1 MSVHTCDTRT
11 YAPVG
16 RWETLRGT
24 TARFTPDRNY
34 TGKHKGSRHRTK
46 SGMQMR
52 PDTRTGH
59 KRAEPSALAL
69 PHRWGP
75 PGAHVR
81 TPANPASHA
90 PRFRRAATKRT
101 PNLAAGGLESRREGA
116 ARRRPQASVSF
127 RHRSPAV
134 PWKLGGGASA
144 RPAVPLAPGPVAPA
158 AVAHAPHRHQAASPE
173 ARPPRL
179 RRPSPESDVPAPQR
193 AQRRRRR
200 RRRSGVR
207 GSAAAILAPAGSDVG
222 GAPAAPTPTRSG
234 ARGSRLLGA
243 PTRRDPDGLCWPH
256 CQSLVHRGT
265 QSVTLG
271 GKPASPLLGQAD
283 HGRVMAEGFIAPQRI
298 YHPSHGQGCWAW
310 WRTL

>member
-1 MSVHTCDTRT
+1 MTHAHTHQWVDGKHSGVPRPGSRQT
-11 YAPVG
+11 
-16 RWETLRGT
+16 ETIRENTKARGT
-24 TARFTPDRNY
+24 
-34 TGKHKGSRHRTK
+34 
-46 SGMQMR
+46 
-52 PDTRTGH
+52 
-59 KRAEPSALAL
+59 EPSRGCRCAQTLGRDTKEQSRAHWHCPTDGDRPGPTCGPPPTPQATHPDSAAL
-69 PHRWGP
+69 PQSGP
-75 PGAHVR
+75 Q
-81 TPANPASHA
+81 TW
-90 PRFRRAATKRT
+90 PRGDSRAA
-101 PNLAAGGLESRREGA
+101 EREPRAA
-116 ARRRPQASVSF
+116 ARRRRSAFATGPQRF
-127 RHRSPAV
+127 RGSSEGARQPA
-134 PWKLGGGASA
+134 PQS
-144 RPAVPLAPGPVAPA
+144 PLAPGPVAPA
-158 AVAHAPHRHQAASPE
+158 AVAHAPHRHRAASPE

-243 PTRRDPDGLCWPH
+243 PTRRDPDELCWPH
-256 CQSLVHRGT
+256 CQSLVHRGP

-271 GKPASPLLGQAD
+271 EKPASPLLGQAD

-298 YHPSHGQGCWAW
+298 HHPSHGQGCWAW